1 MSLLF
6 RGARVVVGD
15 GSAVLP
21 KADVRVVGTGIE
33 ALAPSLAPSPGER
46 VLEADGRV
54 LLPGFVDAHTH
65 ALWAGDRLE
74 EHELRLRG
82 ASYLEILQAGGG
94 IWSTVRSVR
103 AASQG
108 ELEALLHERLDVML
122 REGTTTVEVKSGYGL
137 TTAHE
142 LKMLRAIRE
151 TASRFAGSVVT
162 TALLGHALDP
172 ADPDFVRRTIEET
185 LPAVHRE
192 FPEVALDAYC
202 EEGAWSLA
210 QTRQLLEAGKRLG
223 HPLRLHADQFNS
235 LGAVELAL
243 ELGLRSLD
251 HLEATTPEA
260 LERLARGGIFGV
272 MLPASGFHVDGRYA
286 NARAFLEAGGK
297 LVLASNCNPGTAP
310 TSSMPLVIALA
321 VRHLG
326 LGVLEAITACTSQ
339 AAALL
344 GFDDRGV
351 VAPGKRADLILLRH
365 RDERQLGYELGGD
378 PVVHVVCGGELVK

>member
-192 FPEVALDAYC
+192 FPEVGLDAYC